1 MCPILSSLPCFAF
14 VLLCYGK
21 DHLCNCSLVV
31 LAGKKINIGIS
42 FVKTLKNLEISSCFC
57 TVLVLTKMYL
67 PATRLALL
75 LLDYQLIIFSY
86 SLS

>member
-14 VLLCYGK
+14 AMLWK

-31 LAGKKINIGIS
+31 SAGKKNIGIS

-75 LLDYQLIIFSY
+75 LLDYQLSM
-86 SLS
+86 S

>member
-1 MCPILSSLPCFAF
+1 MRPILSSLPCFAF

-21 DHLCNCSLVV
+21 DQLCNCSLVV

-42 FVKTLKNLEISSCFC
+42 FVKTSKNLEISCFC

-75 LLDYQLIIFSY
+75 LLDYQLSM
-86 SLS
+86 S